1 MNATTLAFEAL
12 LPEEPIAIDLTQL
25 YTRFHTL
32 PDHRDRR
39 GVRYPLP
46 LLLTVAVLAKLT
58 GHTQVRAMAEW
69 ATLRAVELIVDPRIC
84 TVKASGFGRIG
95 A

>member
-1 MNATTLAFEAL
+1 MNATTLVFEEL

-58 GHTQVRAMAEW
+58 GHTQVR
-69 ATLRAVELIVDPRIC
+69 D
-84 TVKASGFGRIG
+84 GRVGRVTGGGTRTPLSISARHQCHIG
-95 A
+95 